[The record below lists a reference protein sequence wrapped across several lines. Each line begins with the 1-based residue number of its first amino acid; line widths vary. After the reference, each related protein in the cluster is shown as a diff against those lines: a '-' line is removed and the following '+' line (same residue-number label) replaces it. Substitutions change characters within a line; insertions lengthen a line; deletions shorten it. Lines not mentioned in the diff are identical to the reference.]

1 MRNSFYDERDSSV
14 NEKWLGAAPNPR
26 YSSLI
31 PPEEPSLQA
40 EIHSLLQQL
49 EQSSETVRDLAS
61 NCLKQFKTACGVVLE
76 WQKDV
81 GRERVRN
88 GDDPEAVR
96 RETEEKIDAAR
107 KLLKRKLEGLLQAA
121 EQFKL

>member
-1 MRNSFYDERDSSV
+1 M
-14 NEKWLGAAPNPR
+14 
-26 YSSLI
+26 
-31 PPEEPSLQA
+31 
-40 EIHSLLQQL
+40 
-49 EQSSETVRDLAS
+49 
-61 NCLKQFKTACGVVLE
+61 VLE